1 MTAKDTAPNH
11 YDRLGV
17 KPTASPQEIRRAYR
31 DMSKLYHPD
40 TTQLAP
46 EVATEKFQILN
57 EAYATLSNPEK
68 RLAYNYTIGISK
80 VAVIQAPKYLDR
92 PASERRLYEKN
103 SAYLDPTDRP
113 LSAGELFALFI
124 LGVTFVSCLIL
135 VFAIG
140 WTKGELVIDATPAPV
155 LGTTPEPTAVPN
167 SEILLKAPALASPK
181 ETRPS
186 HSEEPSIPHSA
197 TNPDPSKE
205 PNSEDLPSIDISTKI
220 I

>member
-1 MTAKDTAPNH
+1 MTAKDAAPNH
-11 YDRLGV
+11 YDQLGV

-40 TTQLAP
+40 TTQLEP

-80 VAVIQAPKYLDR
+80 VAVIQAPQYLNR
-92 PASERRLYEKN
+92 PASERRFYEKN

-140 WTKGELVIDATPAPV
+140 WTKGDLVIDATSAPI
-155 LGTTPEPTAVPN
+155 LGTAPESTIVPD
-167 SEILLKAPALASPK
+167 SEILLKAPALAPPQDTK
-181 ETRPS
+181 PNR
-186 HSEEPSIPHSA
+186 SEKSSLLHSA
-197 TNPDPSKE
+197 SNPDRHKE
-205 PNSEDLPSIDISTKI
+205 SNLKNLPSIDMPTKI